1 MLSAN
6 IRNFGVILVLPGSFM
21 GRVEAL
27 MWIRTKK
34 TSFNFGDYTNL
45 DTDSWDALKF
55 KAKRDVLFCVIGML
69 KNWESKAF
77 VLEMKYRIVSAD
89 EEEGATT

>member
-1 MLSAN
+1 M
-6 IRNFGVILVLPGSFM
+6 ILVLPGSSM

-55 KAKRDVLFCVIGML
+55 KAKRDVLFSGIGML
-69 KNWESKAF
+69 KTGKA
-77 VLEMKYRIVSAD
+77 KHSCWK
-89 EEEGATT
+89 

>member
-6 IRNFGVILVLPGSFM
+6 IRNFGVILVLPGSSM
-21 GRVEAL
+21 ERVEAL

-45 DTDSWDALKF
+45 DTDFGMRLSLKLSVMF
-55 KAKRDVLFCVIGML
+55 CSAVLVC
-69 KNWESKAF
+69 
-77 VLEMKYRIVSAD
+77 
-89 EEEGATT
+89 

>member
-1 MLSAN
+1 
-6 IRNFGVILVLPGSFM
+6 
-21 GRVEAL
+21 

-55 KAKRDVLFCVIGML
+55 KAKRDVLFCGIGML

-89 EEEGATT
+89 EEEGATTQIEVDSVTSPENEEKTHWFDIQNYD